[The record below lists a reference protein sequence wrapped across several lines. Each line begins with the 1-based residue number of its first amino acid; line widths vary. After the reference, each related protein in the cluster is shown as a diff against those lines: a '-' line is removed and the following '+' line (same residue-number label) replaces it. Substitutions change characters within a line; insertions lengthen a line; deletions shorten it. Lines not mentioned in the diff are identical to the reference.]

1 MGTSSVAV
9 TSTRSPANRARL
21 GKPRQVATPERW
33 PSQQAPLE
41 HHPAKGGPNRRQTGA
56 DGKLDVAEL
65 LAQHQKASPAQA
77 HRTIPD
83 PPGAPAT
90 RAMHPELERG
100 PAEQDSRQP
109 SAELV
114 IDAAHSPR
122 GI

>member
-65 LAQHQKASPAQA
+65 LAQHQGGPSPFGDEQEFPLASGGI
-77 HRTIPD
+77 TYV
-83 PPGAPAT
+83 
-90 RAMHPELERG
+90 HPEPEK
-100 PAEQDSRQP
+100 D
-109 SAELV
+109 
-114 IDAAHSPR
+114 
-122 GI
+122 